1 MHKNETGEEGREQGE
16 GALIMMVFGG
26 ANISQGPSNDNVIP
40 MHYLFSAGGKTF
52 RWKTFFGLF
61 EGLKWNVIVILE
73 TM

>member
-1 MHKNETGEEGREQGE
+1 MPKNETGEEGRELGE

-52 RWKTFFGLF
+52 IWKTFFWLS
-61 EGLKWNVIVILE
+61 EGRKWNVIVVLE